1 MDYKKNNAPTS
12 IVTRDCGELESKTG
26 NLYETVVVASKRADQ
41 IGVDLKNE
49 LNKKLEEFASYTDNL
64 EEIFEN
70 REQIEISKFYERLP
84 KPTLLALQE
93 ILEDKV
99 NFRIPTDEEIEQ
111 ARELAAIKEREEEN
125 NRVIISQTAE
135 RDKAFND
142 LIAETKDLDFGAD
155 DEDGDLDE
163 EFPEEE
169 DLDDEDDDEIE
180 EPVKGKKASKSKA
193 KKAKGDEE

>member
-12 IVTRDCGELESKTG
+12 IITRDCGVLESKTG

-64 EEIFEN
+64 EDIFEN

-93 ILEDKV
+93 ILEDKI
-99 NFRIPTDEEIEQ
+99 NFRIPTEEGIAQ
-111 ARELAAIKEREEEN
+111 ARELEAIREREEEQ
-125 NRVIISQTAE
+125 NRQQVIQAPQ
-135 RDKAFND
+135 DK
-142 LIAETKDLDFGAD
+142 T
-155 DEDGDLDE
+155 LDE
-163 EFPEEE
+163 IIGSAVDFS
-169 DLDDEDDDEIE
+169 DDDDDDDEILDDQPVEFEDDIVDDDDDIDE
-180 EPVKGKKASKSKA
+180 EPKKETKSKA
-193 KKAKGDEE
+193 KKSKSKKSDD

>member
-12 IVTRDCGELESKTG
+12 IVTRDCGVLESKTG

-41 IGVDLKNE
+41 IGVDLKTE

-93 ILEDKV
+93 ILEDKI
-99 NFRIPTDEEIEQ
+99 NFRIPTEEEIAQ
-111 ARELAAIKEREEEN
+111 AREIAAIKEMEEEN
-125 NRVIISQTAE
+125 ASKAVIANPIPEKTF
-135 RDKAFND
+135 DD
-142 LIAETKDLDFGAD
+142 IIAESNDYGVSTDDDFD
-155 DEDGDLDE
+155 D
-163 EFPEEE
+163 EEE
-169 DLDDEDDDEIE
+169 DDEEAPIE
-180 EPVKGKKASKSKA
+180 KKASKKSSKA
-193 KKAKGDEE
+193 KVDDED

>member
-12 IVTRDCGELESKTG
+12 IITRDCGELESKTG

-41 IGVDLKNE
+41 IGVDLKTE

-93 ILEDKV
+93 ILEDKI
-99 NFRIPTDEEIEQ
+99 NFRIPSEEEIAQ
-111 ARELAAIKEREEEN
+111 ARELAAIKEREEEKAN
-125 NRVIISQTAE
+125 QVIITQNTE
-135 RDKAFND
+135 PDKSFD
-142 LIAETKDLDFGAD
+142 DIIAEAKDFNFD
-155 DEDGDLDE
+155 DDDD
-163 EFPEEE
+163 
-169 DLDDEDDDEIE
+169 DLDDEDFPEEEEDDEDE
-180 EPVKGKKASKSKA
+180 EEEEQPKPKKSSSKKESKSK
-193 KKAKGDEE
+193 KSKGDD

>member
-12 IVTRDCGELESKTG
+12 IITRDCGVLESKTG

-41 IGVDLKNE
+41 IGVDLKTE

-93 ILEDKV
+93 ILEDKI
-99 NFRIPTDEEIEQ
+99 NFRIPSDEEIAQ
-111 ARELAAIKEREEEN
+111 ARELAAIKEMEEEKL
-125 NRVIISQTAE
+125 SKTAAPE
-135 RDKAFND
+135 PQKTFDD
-142 LIAETKDLDFGAD
+142 IIAESSDLGFG
-155 DEDGDLDE
+155 
-163 EFPEEE
+163 
-169 DLDDEDDDEIE
+169 DDEDDDDDFADEDLEAKEDEDDEDE
-180 EPVKGKKASKSKA
+180 EEEEVPVAKKSSSRKSKA
-193 KKAKGDEE
+193 KAKED

>member
-12 IVTRDCGELESKTG
+12 IITRDTGELESKTG
-26 NLYETVVVASKRADQ
+26 NLYETVVVASRRADQ

-93 ILEDKV
+93 ILEDNV
-99 NFRIPTDEEIEQ
+99 YFRIPSEEEVAQAEEIAR
-111 ARELAAIKEREEEN
+111 AREEAEANAKVVRVEPIKDAKSFDD
-125 NRVIISQTAE
+125 I
-135 RDKAFND
+135 
-142 LIAETKDLDFGAD
+142 IAESTEFKPTEDPAAD
-155 DEDGDLDE
+155 
-163 EFPEEE
+163 
-169 DLDDEDDDEIE
+169 
-180 EPVKGKKASKSKA
+180 KKEAKSKA
-193 KKAKGDEE
+193 KKETKSKKTKE

>member
-125 NRVIISQTAE
+125 KAAISQAAE

-142 LIAETKDLDFGAD
+142 LIAETKDLDFGAEE
-155 DEDGDLDE
+155 EDGDDD
-163 EFPEEE
+163 FVVEEE
-169 DLDDEDDDEIE
+169 SDEDDDDDEDFE

-193 KKAKGDEE
+193 KKAKGDED

>member
-12 IVTRDCGELESKTG
+12 IITRDCGVLESKTG

-93 ILEDKV
+93 ILEDKI
-99 NFRIPTDEEIEQ
+99 NFRIPTEEEIAQ
-111 ARELAAIKEREEEN
+111 ARELEAIREREEEQ
-125 NRVIISQTAE
+125 NRQQVIQAPQ
-135 RDKAFND
+135 DK
-142 LIAETKDLDFGAD
+142 T
-155 DEDGDLDE
+155 LDE
-163 EFPEEE
+163 IIGSAVDFS
-169 DLDDEDDDEIE
+169 DDDDDDDEILDDQPVEFEDDIVDDDDDIDE
-180 EPVKGKKASKSKA
+180 EPKKETKSKA
-193 KKAKGDEE
+193 KKSKSKKSDD